1 MNDDDYTLDD
11 LVKDEKRQIWLWA
24 LLFAGAAGFLY
35 PHQWSYACAAIATG
49 TLYAA
54 LRTTRRGRAR

>member
-24 LLFAGAAGFLY
+24 LLFAGAVVVLTFRDQLPSAPSAG
-35 PHQWSYACAAIATG
+35 PAPVTSE
-49 TLYAA
+49 
-54 LRTTRRGRAR
+54 AR